1 MPLATALMVGGGL
14 LSGAGMLGQARAGR
28 RAARSMNRLAAG
40 VQGQYDKAL
49 APIGGLLN
57 ELAGQNL
64 RQMAA
69 QDATM
74 AGYGFDRGT
83 REAEFARRT
92 GGLNSYAAAMGV
104 EEIRQQ
110 AALGQAALGALSS
123 RTEQNLAARMGLTET
138 MAQGQMR
145 AADTANQIRLGGI
158 QQRQQGAQQA
168 WGQLGQL
175 GGFAF
180 GAGAQM
186 QMNQPD
192 ATSGGGPMPPT
203 STRLNAPINMRG
215 PAVLNQVGRAALP
228 DFSGLP
234 PTAAG
239 AALRARNTVNGF
251 SSGPFDLA
259 NYNQVWR

>member
-1 MPLATALMVGGGL
+1 MPLATALMIGGGL
-14 LSGAGMLGQARAGR
+14 LSGAGMIGQARAGR

-64 RQMAA
+64 GQMGLEQAR
-69 QDATM
+69 M

-83 REAEFARRT
+83 AEA
-92 GGLNSYAAAMGV
+92 AAAMRGV
-104 EEIRQQ
+104 GRNAFAGMMGAEQIRQE
-110 AALGQAALGALSS
+110 AALGQAALGATANL
-123 RTEQNLAARMGLTET
+123 RQQNLAARMGLTEA

-186 QMNQPD
+186 NMAD
-192 ATSGGGPMPPT
+192 SLAGGNFNGYN
-203 STRLNAPINMRG
+203 S
-215 PAVLNQVGRAALP
+215 
-228 DFSGLP
+228 
-234 PTAAG
+234 
-239 AALRARNTVNGF
+239 GF
-251 SSGPFDLA
+251 SNVTASDLIGSFA
-259 NYNQVWR
+259 GQNPYTPRYSSPSWVNMHLSERPGLTSLF